1 MQKLEVGSLK
11 RDILCA
17 WFRSI
22 FGFLW
27 LILNWNGGGRGWTRN
42 SELLVSV

>member
-1 MQKLEVGSLK
+1 M
-11 RDILCA
+11 LCD

-27 LILNWNGGGRGWTRN
+27 LILNWNGGGKGGWTRN
-42 SELLVSV
+42 RELLVFV